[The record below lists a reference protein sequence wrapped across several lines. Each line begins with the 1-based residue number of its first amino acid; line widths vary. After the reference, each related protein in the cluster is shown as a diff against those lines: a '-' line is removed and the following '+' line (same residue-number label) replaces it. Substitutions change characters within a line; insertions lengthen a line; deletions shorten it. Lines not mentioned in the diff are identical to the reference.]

1 MNLFNKKNSVLLCA
15 HLCAHLRIEKKQAKK
30 KCFPMCICMCI
41 LFAHK
46 ENEQKNAPR
55 LSTKGTPNLK
65 F

>member
-1 MNLFNKKNSVLLCA
+1 MFC
-15 HLCAHLRIEKKQAKK
+15 KK
-30 KCFPMCICMCI
+30 KYAKRGNFTIVVRLLKVKAYKKTCFPMCICMCI

-46 ENEQKNAPR
+46 ENEPKNAPR